1 MIFSKTIKRNVS
13 LSKIAITMVSLFF
26 VSTTINAQYFQKKV
40 KGNGAITTTTRTISN
55 YNEIGVAGSFE
66 VTLVKGKEGEI
77 TIKSD
82 ENLLEYI
89 VTEVKKG
96 NLSIKTKKGYQ
107 LRSKQKIEI
116 TVPFN
121 DIEGVSLAGSGNIY
135 SNDEI
140 KSNELKLSLA
150 GSGNMD
156 LKVSAKDLD
165 TNIAGSGNMTLNGN
179 TDDFECSIAGSGNL
193 NGYNLKTS
201 ITNVKI
207 AGSGN
212 VKIDIS
218 NEVHAKIAG
227 SGNVLYTGN
236 PEIVKSKSVGS
247 GSVKKKN

>member
-1 MIFSKTIKRNVS
+1 MNFLKTIKRNVS
-13 LSKIAITMVSLFF
+13 ISKIVITMVSLFF

-40 KGNGAITTTTRTISN
+40 KGNREITTITRTTSD
-55 YNEIGVAGSFE
+55 YNEIGVGGDFE
-66 VTLVKGKEGEI
+66 VTLVNGKEGEI
-77 TIKSD
+77 TIKAD

-89 VTEVKKG
+89 ETEVKKG

-107 LRSKQKIEI
+107 LRSKHKIEI
-116 TVPFN
+116 TIPFN
-121 DIEGVSLAGSGNIY
+121 DIQGVSLAGSGNVY

-156 LKVSAKDLD
+156 LKVSAKNSD
-165 TNIAGSGNMTLNGN
+165 TNIAGSGNITLNGD
-179 TDDFECSIAGSGNL
+179 TDEFTCSIAGSGNL

-201 ITNVKI
+201 IANVKI

-212 VKIDIS
+212 VNIDIS
-218 NEVHAKIAG
+218 NEVHAKISG
-227 SGNVLYTGN
+227 SGNVIYTGN

>member
-1 MIFSKTIKRNVS
+1 MNFLKTIKRNVS
-13 LSKIAITMVSLFF
+13 ISKIGITIVSLFF
-26 VSTTINAQYFQKKV
+26 ASTTINAQYFQKKI
-40 KGNGAITTTTRTISN
+40 KGNGEVTTITRNTSD
-55 YNEIGVAGSFE
+55 YNKIGIGGDFE
-66 VTLVKGKEGEI
+66 VALVKGKEGK
-77 TIKSD
+77 IKIKAD
-82 ENLLEYI
+82 ENILEYI
-89 VTEVKKG
+89 ETEVKKG

-121 DIEGVSLAGSGNIY
+121 DIEGVSLAGSGNIF
-135 SNDEI
+135 SSDEI

-156 LKVSAKDLD
+156 LKVSAKNID
-165 TNIAGSGNMTLNGN
+165 TNISGSGNMTLHGN
-179 TDDFECSIAGSGNL
+179 TDNFSCSIAGSGNL

-201 ITNVKI
+201 IANVKI

-227 SGNVLYTGN
+227 SGNVIYTGN
-236 PEIVKSKSVGS
+236 PEIVKSKAVGS